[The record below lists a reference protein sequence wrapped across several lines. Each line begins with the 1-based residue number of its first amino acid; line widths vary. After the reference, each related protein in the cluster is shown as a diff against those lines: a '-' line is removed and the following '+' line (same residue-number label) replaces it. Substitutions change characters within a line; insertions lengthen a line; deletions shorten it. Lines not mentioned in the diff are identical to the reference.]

1 MSTVAAHDLR
11 SQFPIFSTN
20 PELVYF
26 DNGATTQK
34 PQAVI
39 DRISSYYSS
48 ENANVHRGVH
58 RLADAATEAYEGARE
73 RVRDFLKADSPTEIV
88 FTRGTTEAI
97 NLVAS
102 SFGSLR
108 LKAGSRI
115 LLTEMEHHANLVPWQ
130 LAAER
135 YGCELDFLSIAD
147 DGSLDLSNLDEQ
159 LTPQTALV
167 AVVHLSNVL
176 GTVNP
181 VERIIEAAHA
191 RNIPVLIDAAQSA
204 SRMALDVVRLSPDFL
219 VFSGHKL
226 YGPTGI
232 GVLYGRR
239 KLLDAMP
246 PYQGGGDM
254 IDQVELHRS
263 TWNDLPHKF
272 EAGTPNIAG
281 AAGLAAAIDWLE
293 NQGIEAIARHESTLV
308 EKLRGALGQNPAVT
322 LLPAPDGAR
331 TGTVS
336 FTLEGLHHLDAAQI
350 LDKKGF
356 ALRSGHHCA
365 QPLHRRFGLTGSLRA
380 SFAAYNSADEIDRFL
395 AALDG
400 TIGFLKRL

>member
-1 MSTVAAHDLR
+1 MSTASATTLR
-11 SQFPIFSTN
+11 NQFPILRAN
-20 PELVYF
+20 PDLVYL

-34 PQAVI
+34 PQTVI
-39 DRISSYYSS
+39 DRISTYYNA
-48 ENANVHRGVH
+48 ENSNVHRGVH
-58 RLADAATEAYEGARE
+58 RLADAATEAYDGARE
-73 RVRDFLKADSPTEIV
+73 RVRSFLQAESTEEIV

-102 SFGSLR
+102 SFGAIG
-108 LKAGSRI
+108 LKPGSRI
-115 LLTEMEHHANLVPWQ
+115 LLSEMEHHANIVPWQ

-135 YGCELDFLSIAD
+135 YGCELDYLAVAD
-147 DGSLDLSNLDEQ
+147 DGSLDLSDLEEK
-159 LTPQTALV
+159 LTPETALV
-167 AVVHLSNVL
+167 AIVHLSNVL

-181 VERIIEAAHA
+181 VERIIEYAHA

-204 SRMALDVVRLSPDFL
+204 ARMVIDIPRLDPDFL

-239 KLLDAMP
+239 ALLDRMP
-246 PYQGGGDM
+246 PYQGGGAM
-254 IDQVELHRS
+254 IDNVDLQRS
-263 TWNDLPHKF
+263 TWNDLPYKF

-293 NQGIEAIARHESTLV
+293 DQTIEAVARHESALV
-308 EKLRGALGQNPAVT
+308 ESLRAALEGHPAVT
-322 LLPAPDGAR
+322 LLPAPAGAR
-331 TGTVS
+331 TGAVS
-336 FTLEGLHHLDAAQI
+336 FSLKGVHHLDAAQI

-365 QPLHRRFGLTGSLRA
+365 QPLHRRFGITGSLRA
-380 SFAAYNSADEIDRFL
+380 SFAAYNSADEVDRFL
-395 AALDG
+395 KALDE
-400 TIGFLKRL
+400 TIGFLK